1 MNYMKNVL
9 LIGTTG
15 YLGPKLTKQL
25 LNDGVN
31 VYTINRRE
39 PELKATKD
47 FVMRDFTNEKALIED
62 ILTSYSITTLVN
74 LAWVG
79 SYGKARFD
87 KDIQMSNYTTATF
100 LVDLLKNKDIH
111 FINFGT
117 ISERIRNEKGEVV
130 SEYGAAKREVTK
142 MLCRAYKTDYKN
154 LAQVTLGN
162 VFGGEDKT
170 NRFVSMILSRLMK
183 NEDISVFSDGEQ
195 NFYPVFVNDFSSA
208 LSRIIRHKKYGD
220 IILSGEVISMKEFL
234 DTAKSAL
241 KSTSEITY
249 GTVHEDTP
257 APFLMDDLKPDFYL
271 SEAIQLTAEKLKE
284 QEDY

>member
-62 ILTSYSITTLVN
+62 ILTKYSITTLVN

-208 LSRIIRHKKYGD
+208 LSRIIRHKKYGG

-249 GTVHEDTP
+249 GAVHEDTP
-257 APFLMDDLKPDFYL
+257 APFSIDDLKPDFYL

>member
-62 ILTSYSITTLVN
+62 ILTKYSITTLVN

-208 LSRIIRHKKYGD
+208 LSRIIRHKKYGG

-249 GTVHEDTP
+249 GAVHEDTP
-257 APFLMDDLKPDFYL
+257 APFSIDDLKPDFYL

-284 QEDY
+284 QEYY

>member
-62 ILTSYSITTLVN
+62 ILTRYSITTLVN

-142 MLCRAYKTDYKN
+142 MLCRAYKSDYKN

-208 LSRIIRHKKYGD
+208 LSRIIRHKKYGG

-249 GTVHEDTP
+249 GAVHEDTP
-257 APFLMDDLKPDFYL
+257 APFSIDDLKPDFYL

>member
-1 MNYMKNVL
+1 
-9 LIGTTG
+9 
-15 YLGPKLTKQL
+15 
-25 LNDGVN
+25 
-31 VYTINRRE
+31 
-39 PELKATKD
+39 
-47 FVMRDFTNEKALIED
+47 
-62 ILTSYSITTLVN
+62 
-74 LAWVG
+74 
-79 SYGKARFD
+79 
-87 KDIQMSNYTTATF
+87 
-100 LVDLLKNKDIH
+100 
-111 FINFGT
+111 
-117 ISERIRNEKGEVV
+117 
-130 SEYGAAKREVTK
+130 

-208 LSRIIRHKKYGD
+208 LSRIIRHKKYGG

-249 GTVHEDTP
+249 GAVHEDTP
-257 APFLMDDLKPDFYL
+257 APFSIDDLKPDFYL

-284 QEDY
+284 QEYY

>member
-62 ILTSYSITTLVN
+62 ILTRYSITTLVN

-208 LSRIIRHKKYGD
+208 LSRIIRHKKYGG

-249 GTVHEDTP
+249 GAVHEDTP
-257 APFLMDDLKPDFYL
+257 APFSIDDLKPDFYL